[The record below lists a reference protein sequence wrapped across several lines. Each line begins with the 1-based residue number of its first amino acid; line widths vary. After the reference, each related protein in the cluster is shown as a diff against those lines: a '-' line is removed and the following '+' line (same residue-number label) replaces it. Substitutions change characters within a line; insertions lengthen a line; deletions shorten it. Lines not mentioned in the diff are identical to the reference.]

1 MITLITTSIFALYP
15 LSFQKSQ
22 IYNNYRASSLIMVTP
37 VAHAIDV
44 RELTKVINERILV
57 DRISFSVTE
66 GEVYGLLG
74 SSGSGKTT
82 TFRML
87 TGLLP
92 PSSGSIKYFGVPFP
106 SDSQARLI
114 GFVTQDDSIYPSLS
128 VMQNIEYF
136 ASIYGVEGAL
146 VKKRANTILEK
157 MDLLDRKNSLA
168 SELSGGMR
176 KRLNIAV
183 SIIHD
188 PKIIFF
194 DEPTVGLDPAIR
206 KSVWQIIEE
215 LNQSGKTVILTSHY
229 MDEVERLC
237 KKVGIMYRGK
247 MMAKGTVDEIKKKY
261 GIKQMED
268 IFSQFK
274 AEEI

>member
-1 MITLITTSIFALYP
+1 
-15 LSFQKSQ
+15 
-22 IYNNYRASSLIMVTP
+22 MVTP